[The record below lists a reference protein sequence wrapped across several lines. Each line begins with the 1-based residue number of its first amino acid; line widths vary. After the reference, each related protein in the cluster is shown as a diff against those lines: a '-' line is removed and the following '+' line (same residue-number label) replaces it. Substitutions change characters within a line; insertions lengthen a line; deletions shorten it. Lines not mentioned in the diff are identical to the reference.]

1 MDENDVSYRR
11 QLERCSVGESQ
22 QIHPSVSTPGC
33 YLANSELSGLVSF
46 SLAFC
51 RNPHTN
57 CKAGT
62 ESVRLPLPPLRASG
76 VKLQALQLAQ
86 QDLPVPGENSCGQQS
101 DPSPQILTCGSV
113 MVR

>member
-11 QLERCSVGESQ
+11 QLEHCSVGESQ

-62 ESVRLPLPPLRASG
+62 VSEAAPPTPTRIWG
-76 VKLQALQLAQ
+76 QAAGSAAGSARPSSARRKQLWSA
-86 QDLPVPGENSCGQQS
+86 V
-101 DPSPQILTCGSV
+101 
-113 MVR
+113 